1 MLSLIALLVVLIA
14 SDLQN
19 GHAVGCCCDTDFG
32 IAGKGVIAG
41 PPSLA
46 LPDTLDRPRIGRVG
60 ARHAARGDF
69 HLRHRCSAVVTFE
82 ARGAAGEQL
91 LRTER
96 GDGDELVGIQVR
108 RPAHH
113 GKPLSFRSCHSHE
126 RSVFAANP
134 TMRTSHHVRA
144 VVKRVGGAGLI
155 GTGGGKGS
163 S

>member
-19 GHAVGCCCDTDFG
+19 GHAVGFCETAFG
-32 IAGKGVIAG
+32 ITGKGVIVC

-46 LPDTLDRPRIGRVG
+46 LPDTLDRPRIGRGG

-82 ARGAAGEQL
+82 ARGTAGEQL

-96 GDGDELVGIQVR
+96 GDGDELVGIQMR

-113 GKPLSFRSCHSHE
+113 GKPLSFQSGHPHE
-126 RSVFAANP
+126 RSIFAANA
-134 TMRTSHHVRA
+134 TTCTSHHVRA
-144 VVKRVGGAGLI
+144 VVKRVSGAGLI